1 MKHKLIFLALV
12 LSIFSISAVTQQPK
26 PQQWEYKLV
35 TGKAYEE
42 KKLNAL
48 GSEGW
53 ELASCAAGL
62 DACILKRPK

>member
-1 MKHKLIFLALV
+1 MKQIIITLLLT
-12 LSIFSISAVTQQPK
+12 LSIFSISATTQTK
-26 PQQWEYKLV
+26 PQVWEYKLV

-42 KKLNAL
+42 KKLNTL
-48 GSEGW
+48 GAEGW